1 MRGLG
6 HLFGL
11 CLSRSRVCTTSELN
25 NMVYFFELYI
35 DITGGTGRF
44 EGATGRFLLE
54 GTDTLDGYPPPSF
67 MEDISTWV
75 GTITY

>member
-1 MRGLG
+1 
-6 HLFGL
+6 
-11 CLSRSRVCTTSELN
+11 
-25 NMVYFFELYI
+25 MVYFFELYI